1 MDFEAWQL
9 AAVIGACVELYSSA
23 SQDRF
28 AKVLHLVVLC
38 ALAADV
44 AGTDTMRL
52 IMICTQ
58 VLAANHLTP
67 ALARNLTSN

>member
-1 MDFEAWQL
+1 
-9 AAVIGACVELYSSA
+9 
-23 SQDRF
+23 
-28 AKVLHLVVLC
+28 VLHLVVLC

-58 VLAANHLTP
+58 VLAANYLTP
-67 ALARNLTSN
+67 ALARFDLKTIAIVSLRLFPFICAQATAVS